1 VAPDGVSKEGIM
13 TFTVSSHE
21 DNGVIILDVAG
32 TFVGTAG
39 ATLRGQVDQFLAVG
53 KKKILLNLEAVTNPT
68 DEMIGTL
75 VALCSSAHKAGGG
88 LKLLKPR
95 TEVRDLFTRV
105 RLIGYPRLEAC
116 SKSSRMRTRPCS
128 VS

>member
-1 VAPDGVSKEGIM
+1 M

-21 DNGVIILDVAG
+21 GNGVIILDVAA

-68 DEMIGTL
+68 GEMIGTL
-75 VALCSSAHKAGGG
+75 VALCSSAHKAGGS

-105 RLIGYPRLEAC
+105 RLIGYPRLESMFEVFEDENEALL
-116 SKSSRMRTRPCS
+116 SFMKSRGK
-128 VS
+128 